1 VGFGWAR
8 LAAVGTGLLWGELVG
23 LLLEEQLEGPF
34 GQALCGRGGD
44 LFHGS
49 EVDVESGSVVAE
61 GPFGDDFGPAG
72 GKGAEFLEFLGCES
86 R

>member
-1 VGFGWAR
+1 LF
-8 LAAVGTGLLWGELVG
+8 LGELVG
-23 LLLEEQLEGPF
+23 LLLEQELESPF
-34 GQALCGRGGD
+34 GQPFRGHGGD